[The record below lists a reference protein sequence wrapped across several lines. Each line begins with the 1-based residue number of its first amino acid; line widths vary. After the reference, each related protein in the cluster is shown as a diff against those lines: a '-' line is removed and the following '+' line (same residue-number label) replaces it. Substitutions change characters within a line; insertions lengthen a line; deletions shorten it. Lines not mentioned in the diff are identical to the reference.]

1 VYWGEHHSVQDVLAV
16 KPRALDKR
24 FPRQPC
30 KREDAI
36 MKNPSRHIAVASFV
50 AMLLLTSFLES
61 KAQSK
66 PEPSSK
72 GLTLGVVLQ
81 GPHDAVKEHFSP
93 FVNYVA
99 RKLMPAGN
107 AKGMVVVA
115 PTAGQMIKLLEE
127 KQVDFYM
134 ESPYPTYIINRL
146 GAARL
151 LCRRWKGGIA
161 EYRSLIF
168 TNKES
173 GIARLEDLRGKI
185 IAFED
190 PGSTSG
196 YFLPKLFLLK
206 KGFSVVEKAGRETK
220 VSASEIGYIFA
231 NTDKNMVNLVVQQ
244 KIAAGAF
251 SSDDFA
257 HVDDTNKASISI
269 LGETESMPRH
279 LVSVR
284 KGLPEPVVLR
294 LKEVLLGM
302 HQDKEGRNI
311 LEKADNTTKFD
322 SLPGGEERVRRQ
334 LVELYRQRRH

>member
-1 VYWGEHHSVQDVLAV
+1 M
-16 KPRALDKR
+16 R
-24 FPRQPC
+24 
-30 KREDAI
+30 
-36 MKNPSRHIAVASFV
+36 NPSRRIAVALFG
-50 AMLLLTSFLES
+50 ALLPLATCLGAE
-61 KAQSK
+61 AQSK
-66 PEPSSK
+66 QEPSRK

-81 GPHDAVKEHFSP
+81 GSRDAVKEHFGP
-93 FVNYVA
+93 FVNYLA
-99 RKLMPAGN
+99 RKLSPAGD
-107 AKGMVVVA
+107 AKGMVIVA

-134 ESPYPTYIINRL
+134 ESPYPTYLINRL

-151 LCRRWKGGIA
+151 LLRRWKGGIA

-173 GIARLEDLRGKI
+173 GITRLEDLRGKI

-206 KGFSVVEKAGRETK
+206 KGFSVVEKAGREAK
-220 VSASEIGYIFA
+220 VSANEIGYIFA
-231 NTDKNMVNLVVQQ
+231 DTDKNMVNLVVQ
-244 KIAAGAF
+244 KKLAAGAF
-251 SSDDFA
+251 SNDDFS
-257 HVDDTNKASISI
+257 HVDNTTKASISI

-284 KGLPEPVVLR
+284 KDLPEPVVKR
-294 LKEVLLGM
+294 LKEVLLSM
-302 HQDKEGRNI
+302 HQDKEGQHI

-322 SLPGGEERVRRQ
+322 SLPGGEERVRRK
-334 LVELYRQRRH
+334 LVELYRQRQH